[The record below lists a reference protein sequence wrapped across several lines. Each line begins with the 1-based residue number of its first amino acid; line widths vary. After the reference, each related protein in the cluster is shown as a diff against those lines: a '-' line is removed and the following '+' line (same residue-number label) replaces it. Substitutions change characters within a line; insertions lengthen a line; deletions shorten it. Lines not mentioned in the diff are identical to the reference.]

1 MVLRETAAQCSS
13 PSAACLCSKT
23 IRLLLHEVT
32 PRAAISEPT
41 KCAREC
47 GPHVKHLYLFS
58 IPPLQLPA
66 AALQFTRT
74 TKGQTTNSE
83 KNLNSDHSTCTCR
96 RVLTNTS
103 PC

>member
-13 PSAACLCSKT
+13 PSAACLCSK
-23 IRLLLHEVT
+23 LT
-32 PRAAISEPT
+32 PRAAISGPT

-47 GPHVKHLYLFS
+47 GPHVKHSYLFS

-66 AALQFTRT
+66 AALEFTRT

-83 KNLNSDHSTCTCR
+83 KNLNADHSTCTCR